1 QHGRIKVKTTEEQ
14 QEVKRKEREKKLQLY
29 LTCISTVFKKRQNGE
44 LDQEMLELTSQILGV
59 NPDVATLW
67 NYRREVFL
75 ELRKENKNSP
85 SGHPVIRGRF
95 LQTVSSSIEFNPRT
109 YSRFSQNRFQL
120 HKIGKPGAVTALN
133 YCAIS
138 LFANFSF
145 VTFFHCW
152 DYRRFVVQ
160 RSAVLPVE
168 ELAYTN
174 KLISTNFSNYS
185 SWHYRSKLL
194 PLIHPD
200 MERKGRVT
208 EDVLLKEYEM
218 VQNAFF
224 TDPND
229 QSAWFYYRWLLGR
242 AEQEESI
249 TCLYASWDMGQLVVG
264 FSRPV
269 NVLLESSELVLFV
282 DGRPTPVKWQ
292 NPRKTQSYSCVWVS
306 VLRTVGLQSG
316 APIMTFFCV
325 WGGGQYNKECI
336 LYPGRTE
343 TWCRDS
349 ATDEQLFRCELSVEK
364 TTVLQS
370 ELELCKQLQ
379 EIEPQN
385 KWCIL
390 TIILLMRSLDP
401 LAYEKETLLYFDT
414 LKAADPMRTAYF
426 NDLRSKFIIENN
438 ILKMEYAEVRVI
450 DLSKKDLTSLC
461 HLDQL
466 LLVTHMNLSANQLKS
481 LPVSLSMMQCL
492 EVLEVDDN
500 EVASVEGLYNLP
512 RLEEVSL
519 RNNRILLLSICR
531 PSDLCPLATCPKL
544 SILNLQG
551 NPICDVIDV
560 QSELVL
566 LLPNVEIIM

>member
-1 QHGRIKVKTTEEQ
+1 MHGRIKVKTTEEQ

-75 ELRKENKNSP
+75 ELRKEKSEQEIQVSFQSELSFLESCLRVNPKSYGTWHHRCWVLDQNPDPDWGRELQLCNK
-85 SGHPVIRGRF
+85 F
-95 LQTVSSSIEFNPRT
+95 LEYDERN
-109 YSRFSQNRFQL
+109 
-120 HKIGKPGAVTALN
+120 
-133 YCAIS
+133 
-138 LFANFSF
+138 
-145 VTFFHCW
+145 FHCW

-292 NPRKTQSYSCVWVS
+292 NPRKTQSYSCVWICELLAE
-306 VLRTVGLQSG
+306 VLDDLCHQCSLRV
-316 APIMTFFCV
+316 M
-325 WGGGQYNKECI
+325 WRGGEVEKECI

-519 RNNRILLLSICR
+519 RNNRICR